1 MQNEDQTDWPNTFG
15 YLLKSDG
22 FPISEEATRRAYEIF
37 NAVVE
42 EAGSHYFVCDNKD
55 TSSNI
60 DSIDVNRRPSRPPEK
75 TRLTTFYESRT
86 RKAVEGLR
94 TSRYSQSLATEVET
108 ALAGL
113 QARLI
118 HDEV

>member
-1 MQNEDQTDWPNTFG
+1 M
-15 YLLKSDG
+15 LKSDG

-37 NAVVE
+37 NAIVE
-42 EAGSHYFVCDNKD
+42 EARSHYFICDGNNKD

-60 DSIDVNRRPSRPPEK
+60 ASIDANRRPSRPPEK

-94 TSRYSQSLATEVET
+94 TSLRSQSLATEVET

-118 HDEV
+118 Y